1 MTIVLDNAT
10 KNIFDFGCPQFDLHC
25 SRMVLEWHFAES
37 KKIIIIIMDT
47 KRVTTGKSSN
57 RYSLFNLIHF
67 QLLGEEMY
75 STRERDYQ
83 KHGSRNLRSEHS
95 SRSASPDMARA
106 DNLGY
111 EDSLD
116 VAFEH
121 NNKLRDKI
129 QQRMRE
135 SENLIASTFGQKS
148 NNELIRGFSKKN
160 ELDITKNSYS
170 SLQNQ
175 GHITGSNLSDGDY
188 NPLHSRDPQ
197 EEHNDRKM
205 NLESSGIKGKMNSS
219 LGGLLD
225 KALSNLWH
233 NNEKHDHK

>member
-1 MTIVLDNAT
+1 MFYHNAT
-10 KNIFDFGCPQFDLHC
+10 KILLILIGSNWICIALKWSALC
-25 SRMVLEWHFAES
+25 RK
-37 KKIIIIIMDT
+37 KKIIIIMDM
-47 KRVTTGKSSN
+47 KRITIEESSN
-57 RYSLFNLIHF
+57 RYSLFNLIHL

-148 NNELIRGFSKKN
+148 NNELIRGERGFSKKN
-160 ELDITKNSYS
+160 ELDIAKNSYS
-170 SLQNQ
+170 NSLQDQ
-175 GHITGSNLSDGDY
+175 ERIAGSNLSDGDY
-188 NPLHSRDPQ
+188 NTLHSRDPQ

-205 NLESSGIKGKMNSS
+205 NLESSGLKGSKMNSS

>member
-1 MTIVLDNAT
+1 
-10 KNIFDFGCPQFDLHC
+10 
-25 SRMVLEWHFAES
+25 
-37 KKIIIIIMDT
+37 
-47 KRVTTGKSSN
+47 
-57 RYSLFNLIHF
+57 
-67 QLLGEEMY
+67 MY

-197 EEHNDRKM
+197 EEHSDRKM